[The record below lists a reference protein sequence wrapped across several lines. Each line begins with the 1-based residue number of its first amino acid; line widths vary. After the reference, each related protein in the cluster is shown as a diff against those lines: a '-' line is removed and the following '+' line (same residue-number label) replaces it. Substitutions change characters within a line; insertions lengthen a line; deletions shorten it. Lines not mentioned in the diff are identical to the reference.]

1 MSPRLT
7 SRMAGVDKR
16 SEQPWRSAAPADG
29 ILLGTQRREAAAM
42 SIYEVDK
49 ICYRVQ
55 HDPAFRERMRA
66 DPACAIADAEL
77 TAEERAAL
85 LAGDVARLHQL
96 GAHDYLLGHLQRYQL
111 LGLTRESYQERM
123 KALLGSQR

>member
-1 MSPRLT
+1 
-7 SRMAGVDKR
+7 
-16 SEQPWRSAAPADG
+16 
-29 ILLGTQRREAAAM
+29 M

-66 DPACAIADAEL
+66 DPAGAIADAEL